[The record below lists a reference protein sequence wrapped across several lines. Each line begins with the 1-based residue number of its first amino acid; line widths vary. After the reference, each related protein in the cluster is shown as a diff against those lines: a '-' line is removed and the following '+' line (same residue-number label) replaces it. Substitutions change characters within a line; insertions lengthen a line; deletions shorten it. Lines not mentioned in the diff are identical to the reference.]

1 MWFNIIKNKLVNIQ
15 STGLK
20 VTTPNIE
27 EVEFGDGP
35 CNRKLKQYADKLRN
49 MGWKT
54 KPNKSVRAMTTDR
67 NNDRIRRYYDTSG
80 YNELRPDSLEHYRYS
95 YVEIPEEVAC
105 KALDLLSTLSKTS
118 LESRRIAG
126 GFGKVELVKGYKIR
140 VNWEERIEDY
150 YYEGRP
156 LFFAHESDKS
166 KLMSL
171 FISQIQAG
179 QPLHLSVGL
188 QIYVRDLGVIENM
201 DEIDIDWR

>member
-20 VTTPNIE
+20 ATKPNIE

-35 CNRKLKQYADKLRN
+35 CNIKLKQYADKLRN

-54 KPNKSVRAMTTDR
+54 KPNKSFRAMTTDR
-67 NNDRIRRYYDTSG
+67 NNDRIRRYYPTSG
-80 YNELRPDSLEHYRYS
+80 YNKSRPDSLEHYRYS

-105 KALDLLSTLSKTS
+105 KALDLLSTLSKVRLS
-118 LESRRIAG
+118 GSKKKWYQEM
-126 GFGKVELVKGYKIR
+126 FKGYKIS
-140 VNWEERIEDY
+140 VNWEERNEDY
-150 YYEGRP
+150 DLGGDYVGI
-156 LFFAHESDKS
+156 DKS
-166 KLMSL
+166 KLMNL

-179 QPLHLSVGL
+179 HPLHLSVGL

>member
-54 KPNKSVRAMTTDR
+54 KPNKGFSASTNNR

-80 YNELRPDSLEHYRYS
+80 YNELTPDSLEHYRYS

-118 LESRRIAG
+118 LESSPNDY
-126 GFGKVELVKGYKIR
+126 GFGKVELFKGYKIR

-150 YYEGRP
+150 YYEGNSDV
-156 LFFAHESDKS
+156 EIDKS

-171 FISQIQAG
+171 FIGTSQAG
-179 QPLHLSVGL
+179 HPLRTSVGL
-188 QIYVRDLGVIENM
+188 QIYIRDLGVIENM